1 MLRLKVVNRPS
12 KEVNR
17 IIRYGWAGLCFVY
30 ATGMRLS
37 EALNTSFTD
46 IDRDRL
52 QIRVRRGK
60 GAKDRI
66 VHIPQCLMNILTE
79 YYLRCKPE
87 RYLFNGLKKEE
98 RLVTA
103 ML

>member
-37 EALNTSFTD
+37 AAFKTTFTD

-52 QIRVRRGK
+52 QIRVCRGK

-66 VHIPQCLMNILTE
+66 VHIPQCLMNILTD
-79 YYLRCKPE
+79 YNLRCKSE
-87 RYLFNGLKKEE
+87 KYLFIGLKKEE
-98 RLVTA
+98 TLVTA
-103 ML
+103 LL